1 MFTKILI
8 VEDFESLVKAI
19 KIIAKELM
27 YTPIIDQAFDYEE
40 ARIKIQ
46 TAKANQVPYDLL
58 IIGLSFPPIDIDKE
72 QKLIEKKELIRALKK
87 EQPSLKII
95 VLSTDSK
102 YCAEKLLQDN
112 FPIDAVI
119 TDGKD
124 NMKELKTAITEIYKG
139 NTYISKTE
147 QENYANKITAK
158 DVELIRLLTSKKIKE
173 ISVIFKTQNIKACS
187 ISSINQRIKYLKETV
202 HAKSIGELIIIF
214 SQLGFLK

>member
-1 MFTKILI
+1 MFNKILI
-8 VEDFESLVKAI
+8 VEDFESLFKAI
-19 KIIAKELM
+19 KIIAKELL

-58 IIGLSFPPIDIDKE
+58 TIGLSFPPIDKE

-102 YCAEKLLQDN
+102 YCTEKLLQDN

-119 TDGKD
+119 NDGKD

-147 QENYANKITAK
+147 QESYANKITAK
-158 DVELIRLLTSKKIKE
+158 DVELVRLLTSKKIKE

>member
-1 MFTKILI
+1 MFNKILI
-8 VEDFESLVKAI
+8 VEDFESLVNAI
-19 KIIAKELM
+19 KIIAKELL

-58 IIGLSFPPIDIDKE
+58 IIGLSFPPIDKE

-119 TDGKD
+119 TDDKD

-139 NTYISKTE
+139 NTYFSKTE
-147 QENYANKITAK
+147 QESYANKITAK
-158 DVELIRLLTSKKIKE
+158 DVELVRLLTSKKIKE

>member
-1 MFTKILI
+1 MFKKILI

-19 KIIAKELM
+19 KIIAKELL

-40 ARIKIQ
+40 ARVKIQ
-46 TAKANQVPYDLL
+46 TARANQVPYDLL
-58 IIGLSFPPIDIDKE
+58 IIGLSFTPIDKE

-147 QENYANKITAK
+147 QESYANKITAK
-158 DVELIRLLTSKKIKE
+158 DVELVRLLTSKKIKE
-173 ISVIFKTQNIKACS
+173 ISVIFKTQNIEACS

>member
-1 MFTKILI
+1 MFNKILI
-8 VEDFESLVKAI
+8 VEDFEDLVKAI
-19 KIIAKELM
+19 KIIAKELL
-27 YTPIIDQAFDYEE
+27 YIPIIDQAFDYEE

-46 TAKANQVPYDLL
+46 TAKANQVSYDLL
-58 IIGLSFPPIDIDKE
+58 IIGLSFPPIDKE

-119 TDGKD
+119 TDDKD

-147 QENYANKITAK
+147 QESYANKITAK
-158 DVELIRLLTSKKIKE
+158 DVELVRLLTSKKIKE

>member
-1 MFTKILI
+1 MFNKILI
-8 VEDFESLVKAI
+8 VEDFESLFKAI
-19 KIIAKELM
+19 KIIAKELL

-58 IIGLSFPPIDIDKE
+58 IIGLSFPPIDKE
-72 QKLIEKKELIRALKK
+72 QKLIEKKELIKALKK

-147 QENYANKITAK
+147 QESYANKITAK
-158 DVELIRLLTSKKIKE
+158 DVELVRLLTSKKIKE

>member
-1 MFTKILI
+1 MFNKILI
-8 VEDFESLVKAI
+8 VEDFESLVNAI
-19 KIIAKELM
+19 KIIAKELL

-58 IIGLSFPPIDIDKE
+58 IIGLSFPPIDKE

-147 QENYANKITAK
+147 QESYANKITAK
-158 DVELIRLLTSKKIKE
+158 DVELVRLLTSKKIKE

>member
-1 MFTKILI
+1 MFNKILI
-8 VEDFESLVKAI
+8 VEDFESLVNAI
-19 KIIAKELM
+19 KIIAKELL

-58 IIGLSFPPIDIDKE
+58 IIGLSFPPIDKE

-119 TDGKD
+119 TDDKD

-147 QENYANKITAK
+147 QESYANKITAK
-158 DVELIRLLTSKKIKE
+158 DVELVRLLTSKKIKE

>member
-1 MFTKILI
+1 MFNKILI
-8 VEDFESLVKAI
+8 VEDFEGLVKAI
-19 KIIAKELM
+19 KIIAKELL
-27 YTPIIDQAFDYEE
+27 YIPIIDQAFDYEE

-46 TAKANQVPYDLL
+46 TAKANQVSYDLL
-58 IIGLSFPPIDIDKE
+58 IIGLSFPPIDKE

-147 QENYANKITAK
+147 QESYANKITAK
-158 DVELIRLLTSKKIKE
+158 DVELVRLLTSKKIKE

>member
-1 MFTKILI
+1 MFNKILI
-8 VEDFESLVKAI
+8 VEDFEGLVKAI
-19 KIIAKELM
+19 KIIAKELL
-27 YTPIIDQAFDYEE
+27 YIPIIDQAFDYEE

-58 IIGLSFPPIDIDKE
+58 IIGLSFPPIDKE
-72 QKLIEKKELIRALKK
+72 LKLIEKKELIRTLKK

-147 QENYANKITAK
+147 QESYANKITAK
-158 DVELIRLLTSKKIKE
+158 DVELVRLLTSKKIKE

>member
-1 MFTKILI
+1 MFNKILI
-8 VEDFESLVKAI
+8 VEDFESLVNAI
-19 KIIAKELM
+19 KIIAKELL

-46 TAKANQVPYDLL
+46 TAKTNQVPYDLL
-58 IIGLSFPPIDIDKE
+58 IIGLSFPPIDKE

-119 TDGKD
+119 NDGKD

-147 QENYANKITAK
+147 QESYANKITAK
-158 DVELIRLLTSKKIKE
+158 DVELVRLLTSKKIKE

>member
-1 MFTKILI
+1 MFNKILI
-8 VEDFESLVKAI
+8 VEDFESLFKAI
-19 KIIAKELM
+19 KIIAKELL

-58 IIGLSFPPIDIDKE
+58 TIGLSFPPIDKE

-119 TDGKD
+119 NDGKD

-147 QENYANKITAK
+147 QESYANKITAK
-158 DVELIRLLTSKKIKE
+158 DVELVRLLTSKKIKE